1 MSEKNKELDYDLL
14 VLGAGPA
21 GQKAA
26 LAAAKFNKR
35 VAIVEP
41 KFIGGI
47 CTHRGTVPSK
57 TFREAA
63 VHLTDYRLRYMEPLG
78 HHKPTMAELVK
89 RVDWVIHN
97 EVLTIE
103 RQLHKNNVK
112 IIPGYA
118 KFKNT
123 HAVEVADARGK
134 IQSVIN
140 FDKALIATGTK
151 PFLREDIIFDDEKIL
166 YTDIV
171 LTLKEL
177 PRSMTIVGG
186 GIIGCEY
193 ASIFSILGVNVTVV
207 ERRGDILSLIDR
219 EVRANLTHQLDLRK
233 VHFCLNDVVNTCEK
247 DNTGHVVTTLGSG
260 RVITAE
266 TALFCTYRQVA
277 TEKLGMDKIG
287 IKVNDRGVIV
297 VDKNFRTN
305 RKNIYAAGD
314 VIGHPALASTSF
326 EQGRIAAHRA
336 IGQTASDF
344 SPALPIGIYTIPEIS
359 FIGQTESQL
368 TEAKV
373 PFSVGKAY
381 YKDTSRGS
389 IIGALDGMLKLIF
402 HSETRKLLGVHIIGE
417 DATEL
422 LHVGQAVMELD
433 GTVDYFTD
441 HTFNYPT
448 LAETYKYAAM
458 SGINRMLDR

>member
-1 MSEKNKELDYDLL
+1 MSDKKTYDYDLL
-14 VLGAGPA
+14 ILGAGPA

-26 LAAAKFNKR
+26 LAASKFNKR

-63 VHLTDYRLRYMEPLG
+63 IHLTDYQLRYMETVNKR
-78 HHKPTMAELVK
+78 KPTMKELVK

-103 RQLHKNNVK
+103 RQLKKNNVDV
-112 IIPGYA
+112 IPGYGY
-118 KFKNT
+118 FKNN
-123 HAVEVADARGK
+123 HEVEVKNVLGEVERVV
-134 IQSVIN
+134 S
-140 FDKALIATGTK
+140 FDQCLIATGTK
-151 PFLREDIIFDDEKIL
+151 PFLREDVNFDGESIFF
-166 YTDIV
+166 TDII
-171 LTLKEL
+171 LTIKEL
-177 PRSMTIVGG
+177 PRSMTIIGG

-193 ASIFSILGVNVTVV
+193 ASIFSILGVRVTVIEQRHDV
-207 ERRGDILSLIDR
+207 LSLVDR

-233 VHFCLNDVVNTCEK
+233 VHFCLNDSVDSCQK
-247 DNTGHVVTTLGSG
+247 DGDGHVVTSLSSG
-260 RVITAE
+260 RKIISE
-266 TALFCTYRQVA
+266 TALFCTFRQVA
-277 TEKLGMDKIG
+277 TEKTGIDKLGV
-287 IKVNDRGVIV
+287 KVNSRGVIE

-305 RKNIYAAGD
+305 KKNIYAAGD

-336 IGQTASDF
+336 IGETASDF

-359 FIGQTESQL
+359 YIGQTESQL
-368 TEAKV
+368 TEAKI
-373 PFSVGKAY
+373 PFCVGKAY

-402 HSETRKLLGVHIIGE
+402 HSETRKLLAVHIIGE

-422 LHVGQAVMELD
+422 LHVGQAVMELG
-433 GTVDYFTD
+433 GTVDYFMD

>member
-1 MSEKNKELDYDLL
+1 MAAKKTYDYDLL
-14 VLGAGPA
+14 ILGAGPA

-26 LAAAKFNKR
+26 HAASKFNKK
-35 VAIVEP
+35 VAIIEP

-63 VHLTDYRLRYMEPLG
+63 IHLTDYRLRYMEPLTKK
-78 HHKPTMAELVK
+78 KPTMKDLVK

-103 RQLHKNNVK
+103 RQLKKNNVD
-112 IIPGYA
+112 IIPGTGHC
-118 KFKNT
+118 KDT
-123 HAVEVADARGK
+123 HTVEVKNVLGEVVK
-134 IQSVIN
+134 TVT
-140 FDKALIATGTK
+140 FDKLLVATGTK
-151 PFLREDIIFDDEKIL
+151 PHLRDDVNYDGESIF
-166 YTDIV
+166 YTDII
-171 LTLKEL
+171 LTMKEL
-177 PRSMTIVGG
+177 PRSMTIIGG

-193 ASIFSILGVNVTVV
+193 ASIFSILGVKVTVV
-207 ERRGDILSLIDR
+207 ERRHDILALIDR

-233 VHFCLNDVVNTCEK
+233 VHFCLNDSVMSCEK
-247 DNTGHVVTTLGSG
+247 QEDGHVLTTLESG
-260 RVITAE
+260 RKINSE
-266 TALFCTYRQVA
+266 TALFCTFRNVA
-277 TEKLGMDKIG
+277 TEKTGIDKLGIT
-287 IKVNDRGVIV
+287 VNSRGVIE

-305 RKNIYAAGD
+305 KKNIYAAGD

-336 IGQTASDF
+336 IGETASDF

-359 FIGQTESQL
+359 FIGQTEHQL
-368 TEAKV
+368 TEAKI
-373 PFSVGKAY
+373 PYCVGKAY

-402 HSETRKLLGVHIIGE
+402 HSDTRKLLGVHIIGE

-422 LHVGQAVMELD
+422 LHVGQAVMELG
-433 GTVDYFTD
+433 GTVDYFMD

>member
-1 MSEKNKELDYDLL
+1 MPTKKYAYDLL

-26 LAAAKFNKR
+26 LAAAKFNKK
-35 VAIVEP
+35 VAMVEP

-63 VHLTDYRLRYMEPLG
+63 IHLTDYRLRFVEPLTRK
-78 HHKPTMAELVK
+78 KPTMQDLVK

-103 RQLHKNNVK
+103 GQLKKNNVD
-112 IIPGYA
+112 IIAGYGF
-118 KFKNT
+118 FKDN
-123 HAVEVADARGK
+123 HHIYIKNVLGEV
-134 IQSVIN
+134 IQTIS
-140 FDKALIATGTK
+140 FDKAIIATGTK
-151 PFLREDIIFDDEKIL
+151 PHLRDDIEYDGESIF
-166 YTDIV
+166 YTDII
-171 LTLKEL
+171 LTMKNL

-193 ASIFSILGVNVTVV
+193 ASIFSVLGVKVTVV
-207 ERRGDILSLIDR
+207 ERRDDILSLVDR
-219 EVRANLTHQLDLRK
+219 ELRANLTHQLESRK
-233 VHFCLNDVVNTCEK
+233 VQFCLNDSVTSCIK
-247 DNTGHVVTTLGSG
+247 TSDGHVITQLDSG
-260 RVITAE
+260 RVIKSEIA
-266 TALFCTYRQVA
+266 AFCTFRTVCSTA
-277 TEKLGMDKIG
+277 IGIDKLGIVIDS
-287 IKVNDRGVIV
+287 RGVIQ
-297 VDKNFRTN
+297 VDKNFRTSK
-305 RKNIYAAGD
+305 KNIYAAGD

-336 IGQTASDF
+336 MGEDTADF

-368 TEAKV
+368 TEAKI
-373 PFSVGKAY
+373 PYCVGKAY

-389 IIGALDGMLKLIF
+389 IIGALDGMLKLVF
-402 HSETRKLLGVHIIGE
+402 HLDTRKLLSVHIIGE

-422 LHVGQAVMELD
+422 LHVGQAVMELG
-433 GTVDYFTD
+433 GTVDYFMD

-448 LAETYKYAAM
+448 LAETYKYAAI
-458 SGINRMLDR
+458 SGINRMQDR